1 MAGFT
6 AAYFISP
13 KGEII
18 YCGVK
23 HITTIIKNP
32 EKFGFD
38 KYFIEYVYNFYNEKI
53 GQEGKAREQ
62 LILALLGEGWIRIRK
77 YGDKFWSVN
86 VDKLT
91 RVVKQYLQ
99 KWAKAMLKGKNGIK
113 EYDTTIPVKIDQ
125 PKKKVVSS
133 DMSSIADSDSFVTED
148 KDIKLQWKTIEELE
162 DLPLYECAKI
172 SKLRRYLK

>member
-6 AAYFISP
+6 AAFFISP

-23 HITTIIKNP
+23 HITTIIQNP

-38 KYFIEYVYNFYNEKI
+38 KFFIEYVYGFYNEKI

-62 LILALLGEGWIRIRK
+62 LILGLIGEGWIRIRK
-77 YGDKFWSVN
+77 YGDNFWTVN
-86 VDKLT
+86 VNKLT

-99 KWAKAMLKGKNGIK
+99 KWAKGVLKGKDGVK
-113 EYDTTIPVKIDQ
+113 EYDKTIPVKFDI
-125 PKKKVVSS
+125 KNKKVVSA
-133 DMSSIADSDSFVTED
+133 DMISIANSDSFVVESRGTNVT
-148 KDIKLQWKTIEELE
+148 WKKIEELE
-162 DLPLYECAKI
+162 DLPLYEFAKI
-172 SKLRRYLK
+172 SKLKQYLK